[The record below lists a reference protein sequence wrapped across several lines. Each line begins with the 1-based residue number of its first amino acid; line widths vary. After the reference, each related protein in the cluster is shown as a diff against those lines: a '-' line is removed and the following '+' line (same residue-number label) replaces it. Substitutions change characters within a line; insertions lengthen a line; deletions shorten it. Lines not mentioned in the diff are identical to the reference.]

1 MNGNQLLAKKR
12 LVPSRLQNVSDAKV
26 AEKIGTERGSEGDDV
41 FLSRSLATS
50 TTSRS
55 ITARAVKK
63 TGDESRTKSSNY

>member
-1 MNGNQLLAKKR
+1 MQCDWKPAVGYKKDSSPVVSKMLATPKWQRKWGR
-12 LVPSRLQNVSDAKV
+12 DD
-26 AEKIGTERGSEGDDV
+26 DDV

-63 TGDESRTKSSNY
+63 TGNESRTKSSNY